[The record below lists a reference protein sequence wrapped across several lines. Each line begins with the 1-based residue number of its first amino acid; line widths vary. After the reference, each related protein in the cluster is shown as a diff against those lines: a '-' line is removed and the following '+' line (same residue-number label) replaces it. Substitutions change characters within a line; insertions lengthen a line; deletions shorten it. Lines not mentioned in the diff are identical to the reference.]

1 MIVEFLL
8 YYSFFATCCCLWLLK
23 KSIETTAGLQA
34 ELESERAALE
44 SERAALKSERAKA
57 EGVLR
62 QAKHQATNLEQ
73 LMYENIALKEQIQ
86 QQDGNLVLLKKGL

>member
-1 MIVEFLL
+1 MASWWIECLLL
-8 YYSFFATCCCLWLLK
+8 YAFFATCCCLWLLK

-34 ELESERAALE
+34 DLE
-44 SERAALKSERAKA
+44 SERAALKSDRAKA

-86 QQDGNLVLLKKGL
+86 QQYGNLVLLKKGL